1 LALGV
6 ADTIYVDYR
15 RPSGFSPPEKAHP
28 FAEISEEKAI
38 MAEKSVSS
46 RGISKRYKS
55 FFGAGVTVLKNISLD
70 IEAGEI
76 FGLLGPNGSG
86 KTTLIS
92 IFSTLIYPKE
102 GSLSILGLD
111 ARRDKGEIR
120 KLINISTAK
129 PNFPWSLTVQENLRH
144 YGMLYGLYGSV
155 LSRTIEDQIDAFELG
170 EFRDRKFEDLS
181 TGIKQRLS
189 LAKAM
194 LNHPRLL
201 FLDEPTTGLDPDISF
216 KTRALIKRIHEE
228 EDISVVLSTHYM
240 PEAEMLCDRIA
251 FLRKGEIVALDTP
264 QNLKNHL
271 GLGERVVV
279 TYDGPVDVVALENV
293 SGVLG
298 LKSSAGRAEI
308 VIDRSMDNL
317 DQIIKIFEGARI
329 LDINIKEPDL
339 EDVFLELAR

>member
-1 LALGV
+1 
-6 ADTIYVDYR
+6 
-15 RPSGFSPPEKAHP
+15 
-28 FAEISEEKAI
+28 

-46 RGISKRYKS
+46 RGIFKRYKS
-55 FFGAGVTVLKNISLD
+55 FLGAGVTVLKNISLD

-92 IFSTLIYPKE
+92 IFSTLIYPEE

-144 YGMLYGLYGSV
+144 YGMLYGLYGPV
-155 LSRTIEDQIDAFELG
+155 LSQTIEDQIDAFELS
-170 EFRDRKFEDLS
+170 EFRDMKFENLS

-201 FLDEPTTGLDPDISF
+201 FLDEPTTGLDPDISI

-264 QNLKNHL
+264 QNLKNQL
-271 GLGERVVV
+271 GLGERVIV
-279 TYDGPVDVVALENV
+279 TFDGSVDIVALENV

-308 VIDRSMDNL
+308 IIDRSRDNL
-317 DQIIKIFEGARI
+317 DQIIKIFERARI

-339 EDVFLELAR
+339 EDVFLELAK

>member
-1 LALGV
+1 M
-6 ADTIYVDYR
+6 
-15 RPSGFSPPEKAHP
+15 S
-28 FAEISEEKAI
+28 
-38 MAEKSVSS
+38 EKSVSC
-46 RGISKRYKS
+46 RGIFKRYES
-55 FFGAGVTVLKNISLD
+55 LFGAGVTVLKDISLD

-92 IFSTLIYPKE
+92 IFSTLIYPEE

-120 KLINISTAK
+120 KFINISTAK
-129 PNFPWSLTVQENLRH
+129 PNFPWSLTVKENLRH

-155 LSRTIEDQIDAFELG
+155 LSRTIEDQIEAFELD
-170 EFRDRKFEDLS
+170 EFRDIKFENLS

-201 FLDEPTTGLDPDISF
+201 FLDEPTTGLDPDISI
-216 KTRALIKRIHEE
+216 KTRTLIKRIHEE

-264 QNLKNHL
+264 QNLKNQL

-279 TYDGPVDVVALENV
+279 TYDGPVDMVALENV

-317 DQIIKIFEGARI
+317 DKIIKIFAGARI